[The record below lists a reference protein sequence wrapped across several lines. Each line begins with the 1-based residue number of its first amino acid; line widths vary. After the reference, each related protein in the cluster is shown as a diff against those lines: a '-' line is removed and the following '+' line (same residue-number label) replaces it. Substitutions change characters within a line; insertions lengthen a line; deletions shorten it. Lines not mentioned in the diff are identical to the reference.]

1 MSKVRW
7 KSGTTMLA
15 LGLTLT
21 VSFTG
26 CAKKEQEAPLVV
38 IEQDEEQTAYEL
50 VTVTVTDV
58 ENIEKIRCVYKQMN
72 DQEISFSL
80 DGKRVER
87 VYVREGDAV
96 SKGQLLATLSG
107 DNLDSDIEELE
118 YRVQRLEL
126 ELAYLDEN
134 EALSISQ
141 RRVNQIFSGM
151 SANADEDVSQI
162 QQNYRYQRED
172 KQDELEFTREKL
184 EKLRKEKRAGSV
196 YAGIDG
202 TVYEIEDGLEGS
214 TSQKDKV
221 VITIIDSTE
230 CLFETNAGEY
240 ASYFQEG
247 TPVSMKLSG
256 GSSGVFE
263 LIPYHMDEWGDT
275 QYFSIFTGPEDYSIG
290 VDASGYIDLVVE
302 RAEQVL
308 AIPRAAVHEAN
319 GESYVYVV
327 GANNMREVRWVSTG
341 LAGGSYVEITD
352 GLAEGDKVILR

>member
-1 MSKVRW
+1 M
-7 KSGTTMLA
+7 
-15 LGLTLT
+15 
-21 VSFTG
+21 
-26 CAKKEQEAPLVV
+26 
-38 IEQDEEQTAYEL
+38 
-50 VTVTVTDV
+50 
-58 ENIEKIRCVYKQMN
+58 
-72 DQEISFSL
+72 
-80 DGKRVER
+80 
-87 VYVREGDAV
+87 
-96 SKGQLLATLSG
+96 
-107 DNLDSDIEELE
+107 
-118 YRVQRLEL
+118 
-126 ELAYLDEN
+126 
-134 EALSISQ
+134 
-141 RRVNQIFSGM
+141 
-151 SANADEDVSQI
+151 
-162 QQNYRYQRED
+162 
-172 KQDELEFTREKL
+172 
-184 EKLRKEKRAGSV
+184 
-196 YAGIDG
+196 
-202 TVYEIEDGLEGS
+202 EGS